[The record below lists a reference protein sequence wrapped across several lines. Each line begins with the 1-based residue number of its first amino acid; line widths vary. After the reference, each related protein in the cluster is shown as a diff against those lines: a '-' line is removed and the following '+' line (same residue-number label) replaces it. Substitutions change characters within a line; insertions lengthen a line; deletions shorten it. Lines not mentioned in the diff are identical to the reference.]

1 MKTIDRLEQ
10 VLTAE
15 AELAEVMRDILKTK
29 QEAIVKFDSAALDSA
44 IAREEELA
52 SSIEAL
58 ERERTSLT
66 KSAVNELEHR
76 DEMVRIEEVRRRL
89 REAVHNVIVVNSEN
103 DSLLKHSLHFV
114 RENIRILTENY
125 SRQLVDQKM

>member
-15 AELAEVMRDILKTK
+15 AELAELMRDILKTK

-44 IAREEELA
+44 IEREEELA

-76 DEMVRIEEVRRRL
+76 DEMVRIEDVRHRL
-89 REAVHNVIVVNSEN
+89 REAVHNVIVMNSEN
-103 DSLLKHSLHFV
+103 DSLLKHSLRFV

-125 SRQLVDQKM
+125 SRQLVDQKV